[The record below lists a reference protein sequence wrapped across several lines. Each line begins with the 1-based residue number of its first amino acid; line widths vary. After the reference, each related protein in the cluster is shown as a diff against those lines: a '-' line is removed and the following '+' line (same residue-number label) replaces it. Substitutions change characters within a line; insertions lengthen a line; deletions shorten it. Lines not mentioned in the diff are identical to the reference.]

1 MQPDDFADD
10 AAQSARTL
18 AVVQRYHQSWRARD
32 LEAVLALYHP
42 DIQYHDFYQQR
53 CLGRDELRAYV
64 AANLPRQADERL
76 EHSDRIRVDG
86 HTAFIQYRLQLQG
99 SAGLL
104 AFRSSEAISVRDDL
118 IWRVHEYA
126 TLVNEARPQTQSAPQ
141 RPASSRL
148 GLSPRQIG
156 QMAADLQSFMQHQQP
171 YLDPNLDLQ
180 QLADATGYSRN
191 QLSFLF
197 NQVLGQSFYRQISQL
212 RLQHLLAQLTPGSDP
227 QRIDALAFA
236 AGFNSLS
243 SFYSC
248 FRRHCGQ
255 TPRAYLRQLSLRA
268 RTHDS
273 SERQD

>member
-1 MQPDDFADD
+1 MQPDDIPDD

-53 CLGRDELRAYV
+53 CLGLDELRAYV
-64 AANLPRQADERL
+64 AANLPRQAEERL

-99 SAGLL
+99 SAGLV

-126 TLVNEARPQTQSAPQ
+126 TLVNEARPQAQAATQ

-156 QMAADLQSFMQHQQP
+156 QMAADLQSYMQHQQP
-171 YLDPNLDLQ
+171 YLDPDLDLQ

-212 RLQHLLAQLTPGSDP
+212 RLEHLLAQLTPGSDP

-255 TPRAYLRQLSLRA
+255 TPRAYLCQLSLRA

-273 SERQD
+273 PEPHD

>member
-1 MQPDDFADD
+1 MQPDDIPDD

-53 CLGRDELRAYV
+53 CLGLGELRAYV
-64 AANLPRQADERL
+64 AANLPRQAEERL

-99 SAGLL
+99 SAGLV

-126 TLVNEARPQTQSAPQ
+126 TLVNEARPQAQAATQ

-156 QMAADLQSFMQHQQP
+156 QMAADLQSYMQHQQP
-171 YLDPNLDLQ
+171 YLDPDLDLQ

-212 RLQHLLAQLTPGSDP
+212 RLEHLLAQLTPGSDP

-273 SERQD
+273 PEPHD